1 MISRKEFI
9 AKYTRSGLYPQI
21 TFLQRRKA
29 RISPAQ
35 GARERRV
42 THPAGLHLISRIF
55 FTSRT
60 PANSHQQRFPL
71 ATGCS
76 RSSCSCSEVGRVA
89 RSRSSRTRARR
100 ALPRSTA
107 DPATEGPRQPSTE
120 HLVAGW
126 QKIREI
132 VLKGFF
138 SVVVSPES
146 PTTIIFHDGSW
157 FEILIPTN
165 VILENVMN
173 WTTENLHILMT
184 RTVLIN
190 VYYNLAFFYK
200 YTLNKICFCSKILVK
215 HGFNTY
221 CAQVIEHIKSNM
233 LFRTFSRRNLE

>member
-1 MISRKEFI
+1 MWFVFCDFSKRVI

-76 RSSCSCSEVGRVA
+76 RSSCSCSEVGRLA

-100 ALPRSTA
+100 ALPPQRGGLAVTRSTA

-157 FEILIPTN
+157 F
-165 VILENVMN
+165 
-173 WTTENLHILMT
+173 
-184 RTVLIN
+184 
-190 VYYNLAFFYK
+190 
-200 YTLNKICFCSKILVK
+200 
-215 HGFNTY
+215 
-221 CAQVIEHIKSNM
+221 
-233 LFRTFSRRNLE
+233 